1 MSFEI
6 KIKWAGQVHSY
17 DLPDGATLAELKA
30 IIQQKTN
37 IRHDRQKIMGLKC
50 GEGDVVKGNYKVIV
64 FGYEKYFFE
73 IFNPYKNFG

>member
-17 DLPDGATLAELKA
+17 DLPDDATLAELKA

-50 GEGDVVKGNYKVIV
+50 GEEDVVKGNYKVM
-64 FGYEKYFFE
+64 F
-73 IFNPYKNFG
+73 

>member
-50 GEGDVVKGNYKVIV
+50 GEGDVVKGNYKVI
-64 FGYEKYFFE
+64 FQRKKKL
-73 IFNPYKNFG
+73 KNF